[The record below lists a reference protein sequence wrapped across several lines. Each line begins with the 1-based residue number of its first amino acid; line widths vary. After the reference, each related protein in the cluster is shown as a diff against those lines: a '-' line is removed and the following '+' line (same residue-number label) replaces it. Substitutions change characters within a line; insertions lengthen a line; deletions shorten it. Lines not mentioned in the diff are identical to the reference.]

1 MSKSK
6 FPEHLALDKRA
17 TREIDA
23 NGNEHVWIPSSAEQ
37 SQWMRMSIRD
47 QAEITTQNEGAS
59 SLAVRIQEYREFK
72 RTLMQR
78 LLGSVPDNVVD
89 APIGKDGAKVP
100 LSVLGKSRK
109 ALLVWARQ
117 NGLRLDPEA
126 VSRLF
131 INTIAQQELLD
142 AWLVEVS
149 ESSEETPTRE
159 PGRSR
164 LTVPKAESDVQ
175 RNVERP
181 IQTTTDQTLMRIP
194 EFPSSGH
201 RTEDDESNKEA
212 ARTKRWIQASLLPL
226 LESFGKTG
234 TITLAEDIPLQVRE
248 ILNGLQGN
256 ASPSSVADYIKLLD
270 RINCEFT
277 HTYGL
282 SIADESSGIE
292 HDRQKL
298 WGCELRLD
306 NYLLSRTIVL
316 NGVRIRID
324 VTELLVPRET
334 NISTCNILTGVIR
347 LVSEKQ
353 PLLSLT
359 IAEKAIRENLPLAGR
374 SLPALRNVIVGTMV
388 KDLRYK
394 YHSDRAVL
402 KADKRQA
409 LSHELGHMQAGVRSK
424 VIGSDPTPEIRHKT
438 ANYILP
444 ASSMSQIRSLWDI
457 SSKSS
462 TKKMSAIY
470 DLSIDELHAHMI
482 DLVEEPRQ
490 EVMNMAIKC
499 TKEAKNEFE
508 LVYIIVARC
517 CLVLLAQDMGSR
529 TPVSLQQA
537 WELPIQNGNCQV
549 MHTLE
554 CVKIAQELVQHPEN
568 QLRLAIKRVFE
579 REFGTPID
587 EPPFAKIGPNGE
599 LISRLQVPD
608 ELLE

>member
-1 MSKSK
+1 
-6 FPEHLALDKRA
+6 LDKRA